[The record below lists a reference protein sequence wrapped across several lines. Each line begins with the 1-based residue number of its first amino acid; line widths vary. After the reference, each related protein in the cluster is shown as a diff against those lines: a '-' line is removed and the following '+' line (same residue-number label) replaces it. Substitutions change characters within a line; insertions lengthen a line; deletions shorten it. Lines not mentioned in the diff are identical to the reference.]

1 MVTNGRSVESMP
13 RGEMPGVP
21 QILTVR
27 KTVDTLEEN
36 AGNFFFRRSSHHCH
50 QPPAFPQ
57 PHESSRQREPDTSS
71 RVVLSVLSH
80 FTTEPQIAARL
91 PRGRRARFFWRRV
104 ARARTVAASNS
115 RGEYSV
121 ERCSPVRQ
129 GVRLPDL
136 RGHQDG
142 FRGEKLRGR

>member
-1 MVTNGRSVESMP
+1 MP

-36 AGNFFFRRSSHHCH
+36 AANFFS
-50 QPPAFPQ
+50 
-57 PHESSRQREPDTSS
+57 
-71 RVVLSVLSH
+71 
-80 FTTEPQIAARL
+80 AARL
-91 PRGRRARFFWRRV
+91 VSPAATSHQCPAGNESQSSLASCFPSFRTLRLYHKSPHVSRRGRRARFFWRRV

>member
-1 MVTNGRSVESMP
+1 MSR
-13 RGEMPGVP
+13 REMPGVP

-36 AGNFFFRRSSHHCH
+36 AGNFFF
-50 QPPAFPQ
+50 
-57 PHESSRQREPDTSS
+57 
-71 RVVLSVLSH
+71 
-80 FTTEPQIAARL
+80 AARL
-91 PRGRRARFFWRRV
+91 ITVTSRRRFRNLMSPAGNDSQSSLASCFPSFRTLRLYHKSPHVSRRGRRARFFWRRV

-129 GVRLPDL
+129 EVRLPDL

>member
-1 MVTNGRSVESMP
+1 M
-13 RGEMPGVP
+13 
-21 QILTVR
+21 
-27 KTVDTLEEN
+27 K
-36 AGNFFFRRSSHHCH
+36 
-50 QPPAFPQ
+50 
-57 PHESSRQREPDTSS
+57 SSRQRQPVVT

-80 FTTEPQIAARL
+80 FTTVPQIAARL